1 MSSVCV
7 KFTEIVISSCE
18 IILILF
24 SWVLDRVVQA
34 YGMVGAGLLSVR
46 NLVYGAVILLATI
59 GGVVV
64 FTLGGAGPPKLCE
77 GGFCTT
83 PGGAPC
89 FFSQD

>member
-1 MSSVCV
+1 MIIYSCV
-7 KFTEIVISSCE
+7 
-18 IILILF
+18 IILIFFYRALYY
-24 SWVLDRVVQA
+24 VLQA